1 VCGRYKRHSDK
12 QKIADAFKV
21 GKLPPGFEL
30 PPDYNVAPKPSSQL
44 AQRDTK
50 QAASAIGN

>member
-1 VCGRYKRHSDK
+1 MCGRYKRHPDK

-30 PPDYNVAPKPSSQL
+30 PPDL
-44 AQRDTK
+44 QRS
-50 QAASAIGN
+50 AANLPACCPLGSGDGRM